1 MKAAV
6 RCLTSSDG
14 IEILSVKRLPIRV
27 LAPLLFGIPVLI
39 VGVWLSMTWNRQ
51 SQKAVTQLAEQS
63 IDEIH
68 RTTSDKIADVL
79 SIPVQVCQVNKH
91 LVTSKA
97 LPLDDLAAWRP
108 TFVHESKTFDMLSA
122 VSWGGADG
130 RTVWVSRYADGST
143 YWAIKSDSSSELME
157 EWQLNSDGEVLQDT
171 RNQFEFRLQ
180 TRPWFE
186 TPRDAKRPTW
196 SDPYVWVGGG
206 SDVETTLGISYGIPL
221 YHADRSLMGIV
232 DADYSLNDLSRY
244 LGELKIGKTGM
255 AFMLTSDRKLLATS
269 DGTKIISLEGN
280 QLPATES
287 ENPKIQAAARFL
299 ESQDSQY
306 DVSTN
311 INVDGEVFYLHASQ
325 VGREVG
331 LDWQLLTI
339 VPEDDF
345 VGDINAEFARSW
357 IISLVAVVLAV
368 GLGLIAAQWLVRP
381 LTNIGDSVRRIGQG
395 DLETRLDIQHAP
407 EYTHLAAEIN
417 KMAEGLQDR
426 LRMQKS
432 LSLAMEVQRNLL
444 PSESPQIKG
453 LDIAGHSTYCDE
465 TGGDYYDFLDVG
477 GTDEDTAVLVIGDVM
492 GHGVAAALLMATARG
507 ILRSRC
513 AVPGS
518 LADFLNHLNE
528 MLVIDTNGER
538 FMTML
543 LITLSA
549 KKDTIRWASA
559 GHGPP
564 IIYTPKDGRF
574 PELDGGGLPLGLM
587 EGEEYAEYWQP
598 NIHAG
603 TVILATTDGL
613 EETMNEAGEQFGKE
627 RLQELIRDNAEKTS
641 EEISQIIRQALVG
654 YRGAGSQDDDLT
666 FVVAKVL

>member
-1 MKAAV
+1 M
-6 RCLTSSDG
+6 
-14 IEILSVKRLPIRV
+14 SVTRLPIRV
-27 LAPLLFGIPVLI
+27 LAPLLFGVPVLM
-39 VGVWLSMTWNRQ
+39 VGVWLSLTWNRQ
-51 SQKAVTQLAEQS
+51 SHEAVTQLAEQS

-68 RTTSDKIADVL
+68 RTTAGKIADVL
-79 SIPVQVCQVNKH
+79 SIPVQVCQINKH
-91 LVTSKA
+91 LVTTRA
-97 LPLDDLAAWRP
+97 LPPDDLASWRP
-108 TFVHESKTFDMLSA
+108 TFVRESKTFDMLSA
-122 VSWGGADG
+122 VSYGGADG

-143 YWAIKSDSSSELME
+143 YWAIKNDSSSEMME
-157 EWQLNSDGEVLQDT
+157 EWKLNSDGEVLQAS
-171 RNQFEFRLQ
+171 RNSFEFRLES
-180 TRPWFE
+180 RPWFQ
-186 TPRDAKRPTW
+186 TPRNAKRPSW
-196 SDPYVWVGGG
+196 SHPYVWVGGG
-206 SDVETTLGISYGIPL
+206 DGDETTLGISYGIPL
-221 YHADRSLMGIV
+221 YHADRSLMGVV
-232 DADYSLNDLSRY
+232 DADYSLTDLSNY
-244 LGELKIGKTGM
+244 LGKLQIGKTGM
-255 AFMLTSDRKLLATS
+255 AFMLSSDGKLLATS
-269 DGTKIISLEGN
+269 DGTEIISSQGS
-280 QLPATES
+280 QLPAAECD
-287 ENPKIQAAARFL
+287 NPKILAAVKYL
-299 ESQDSQY
+299 DEN
-306 DVSTN
+306 VSGGDIATHIDLN
-311 INVDGEVFYLHASQ
+311 GQTFYLHASE

-345 VGDINAEFARSW
+345 VGDIQAEFARSW
-357 IISLVAVVLAV
+357 IISLVAVLLAV
-368 GLGLIAAQWLVRP
+368 GLGLVAARWLVQP
-381 LTNIGDSVRRIGQG
+381 LTSISNSVRRIGQG
-395 DLETRLDIQHAP
+395 DLDTRLDIQHAP
-407 EYTHLAAEIN
+407 EYTHLATEIN

-518 LADFLNHLNE
+518 LADFLNHLND
-528 MLVIDTNGER
+528 MLVVDTNGER

-543 LITLSA
+543 LITMSA

-564 IIYTPKDGRF
+564 IVYTPHDDKF

-598 NIHAG
+598 NIQPG

-613 EETMNEAGEQFGKE
+613 EETMNEAGEQFGKQ
-627 RLQELIRDNAEKTS
+627 RLEELVRANAAKSS

-654 YRGAGSQDDDLT
+654 YRGSGSQDDDLT
-666 FVVAKVL
+666 FVVAKVE